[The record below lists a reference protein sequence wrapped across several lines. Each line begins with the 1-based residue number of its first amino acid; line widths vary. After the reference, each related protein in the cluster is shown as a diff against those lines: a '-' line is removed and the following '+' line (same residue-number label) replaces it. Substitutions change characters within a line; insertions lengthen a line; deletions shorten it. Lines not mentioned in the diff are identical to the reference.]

1 MSKILNSHNFISVNA
16 TNTELTSLCSAWS
29 GNSSALIRFLFEY
42 IAFDLVTFYRH
53 KFIFCPC
60 DDVTNVTSY
69 IYFAATERVAWQR
82 IILII
87 NFLS

>member
-1 MSKILNSHNFISVNA
+1 MVYPKKN
-16 TNTELTSLCSAWS
+16 
-29 GNSSALIRFLFEY
+29 
-42 IAFDLVTFYRH
+42 
-53 KFIFCPC
+53 IFCPC

-87 NFLS
+87 NFYHKSRVPYTRACIYHIHAARVKKESDLLKLMFDDGS